1 MRDFVTCE
9 KSALTLRLNVAKGY
23 VDGGKLSEFEQ
34 MLAMYVWTRDGPR
47 ETAKFTINL
56 FYM

>member
-34 MLAMYVWTRDGPR
+34 MLAMYV
-47 ETAKFTINL
+47 
-56 FYM
+56 